1 MHAHVCMRV
10 FRSATRQWAQV
21 YVMMQNHKLYFYRD
35 HKTAREV
42 RMKLN
47 THHPSAPPPIYHS
60 VHPFVCLSHLSP
72 FPLKAGVK
80 PINIFNMV
88 HATVRVATAYQ
99 RRKFVIEVTA
109 QFGEQFYL
117 QADTQKM
124 MDDWYISLYRG
135 IEKAVSYHRTDDI
148 VVV

>member
-1 MHAHVCMRV
+1 MRV

-35 HKTAREV
+35 HKTARE
-42 RMKLN
+42 
-47 THHPSAPPPIYHS
+47 
-60 VHPFVCLSHLSP
+60 
-72 FPLKAGVK
+72 AGVK

-135 IEKAVSYHRTDDI
+135 IEKAVSYHRADDI